1 MADDPKHSAVVA
13 AGNEMES
20 LIIKA
25 QGILANRLKP
35 DGISAADTIDQLLG
49 LLDGPEQRAAQQAWT
64 LAKA

>member
-1 MADDPKHSAVVA
+1 
-13 AGNEMES
+13 MES

-49 LLDGPEQRAAQQAWT
+49 LLDGPSSGRRNRLGHWLRPKEGHTQARRPI
-64 LAKA
+64 

>member
-1 MADDPKHSAVVA
+1 
-13 AGNEMES
+13 MES